1 MAKVN
6 YRVVTFGENARN
18 RLVKGV
24 NVLGDAVKVTL
35 GPKGR
40 NVVIQRQFGA
50 PHVTKD
56 GVTVAKEIFLKD
68 KLADT
73 GVRMIKQ
80 AASQTSD
87 DIGDG
92 LLTIIKQLF
101 RNHPPRE
108 NFFLHR
114 NMRSINRA
122 LNRALDSLYTSMD
135 IHTTYPFKLRGGNNN
150 YKREKVNRILNRNGN
165 NEQFIIGSGISL
177 DLMEI
182 VSEFLV
188 NHDFQDLDFHPV
200 TDMRDGIRHY
210 SRFATGQGYEKI
222 YQEVQESCG
231 TDVYPSKQLRIIMK
245 EVKTNKFH
253 KIDSNLSYTR
263 DHGDTTNKI
272 VTLTIS
278 SGNIENLIFGS
289 LRPKKR
295 KLLKPGLCEFYFA
308 FYDVTT
314 KTTSLIPNYKMVIVN
329 YGNNE
334 IFKLVRDVSNVNNI
348 HPIIG

>member
-1 MAKVN
+1 MYFYDITKGEQKINAYSDNNLFSVN
-6 YRVVTFGENARN
+6 
-18 RLVKGV
+18 
-24 NVLGDAVKVTL
+24 
-35 GPKGR
+35 
-40 NVVIQRQFGA
+40 
-50 PHVTKD
+50 
-56 GVTVAKEIFLKD
+56 
-68 KLADT
+68 
-73 GVRMIKQ
+73 
-80 AASQTSD
+80 
-87 DIGDG
+87 
-92 LLTIIKQLF
+92 
-101 RNHPPRE
+101 
-108 NFFLHR
+108 
-114 NMRSINRA
+114 
-122 LNRALDSLYTSMD
+122 
-135 IHTTYPFKLRGGNNN
+135 
-150 YKREKVNRILNRNGN
+150 NG
-165 NEQFIIGSGISL
+165 
-177 DLMEI
+177 
-182 VSEFLV
+182 
-188 NHDFQDLDFHPV
+188 
-200 TDMRDGIRHY
+200 
-210 SRFATGQGYEKI
+210 
-222 YQEVQESCG
+222 G